1 MYQIYLTEI
10 YSTELMKTI
19 TNQYRLKV
27 PLMVIT

>member
-10 YSTELMKTI
+10 YSMELMKTI